1 MTEPQARTRKVDTI
15 ASLAEHY
22 GIKDMGVRQ
31 AECGAQSVEQ
41 EYQSYVNGNLLEEGS
56 DPLKFWEVCS
66 HCPLQPTKRMLIR
79 HSQMKRKTFPTIF
92 RIAMDYLPIQAS
104 AVPCER
110 IFSSSA
116 ETDTKKRNRISPT
129 LMEALQ
135 MLKFHLKKDRLNFTK
150 GWATSHQQL
159 LEDEPDEPGTQN
171 ALPIQ
176 IVDDSYL
183 DRALTAINQEEG
195 HGIEDHIDV
204 IPLPVVILHPP
215 AS

>member
-1 MTEPQARTRKVDTI
+1 
-15 ASLAEHY
+15 
-22 GIKDMGVRQ
+22 
-31 AECGAQSVEQ
+31 
-41 EYQSYVNGNLLEEGS
+41 
-56 DPLKFWEVCS
+56 
-66 HCPLQPTKRMLIR
+66 MLIN
-79 HSQMKRKTFPTIF
+79 HSQMKGKTFPTVF

-110 IFSSSA
+110 VFSSSA

-171 ALPIQ
+171 GLPVQ
-176 IVDDSYL
+176 ISDDNYL
-183 DRALTAINQEEG
+183 DNVLTVINREEG
-195 HGIEDHIDV
+195 YGIEDHIDV
-204 IPLPVVILHPP
+204 IELPAVVPLPPAPLPPVIRNTNSSGVV
-215 AS
+215 